1 MSRTTE
7 KIELIESEGDRVF
20 RWRYE
25 TLLRAGLDD
34 VQATVVA
41 AGEFD
46 LHVALKMLRDG
57 CTPELLATIAN

>member
-25 TLLRAGLDD
+25 QLIRVGVPDFEAN
-34 VQATVVA
+34 QIA

-46 LHVALKMLRDG
+46 LHRALGMLEEG
-57 CTPELLATIAN
+57 CSPE